1 MESNV
6 SEFAPQT
13 RMAPALEER
22 EMFNNLIESDIH
34 TAELKRQGSFV
45 FGTLLAYAV
54 LLLAAGVGS
63 IYAYEARLDNQ
74 SLEMTALVTMVPV
87 TAAPKN
93 TPEQRAPARP
103 RASNSAIADSTAR
116 VAMRTMSQTAVTDMS
131 RTPTNIGVTG
141 NNVPPMPPGGKIGPV
156 NVDPG
161 GKGNYPFNSS
171 DPGGTVG
178 PLSSGNELTKEPP
191 PEMTKV
197 ESKPPKSIVK
207 SLGVIESKITHK
219 ASPPYPEMAKRAR
232 VSGSVTVQ
240 ILLDEEGRVLSA
252 QATSGHPL
260 LRGAAEKAAYQTRF
274 SPTLLSNQPV
284 KVSGFITFN
293 FILQ

>member
-1 MESNV
+1 
-6 SEFAPQT
+6 
-13 RMAPALEER
+13 
-22 EMFNNLIESDIH
+22 MFNNLIESNVHI
-34 TAELKRQGSFV
+34 AELKRQGSFV
-45 FGTLLAYAV
+45 FGTLLVYAL

-63 IYAYEARLDNQ
+63 IYAYEAHLDNQ

-93 TPEQRAPARP
+93 VPEQRATIRP

-116 VAMRTMSQTAVTDMS
+116 VPMRTMSQTDVTDM
-131 RTPTNIGVTG
+131 RKVPVGIAAAG
-141 NNVPPMPPGGKIGPV
+141 NNVPPMPPGGIIGPA
-156 NVDPG
+156 NIDPG
-161 GKGNYPFNSS
+161 GHGPSPFS
-171 DPGGTVG
+171 GGVPVG
-178 PLSSGNELTKEPP
+178 PAGPPSSGIEMTKEPP
-191 PEMTKV
+191 PESPKV

-219 ASPPYPEMAKRAR
+219 ASPPYPELAKKAR

-240 ILLDEEGRVLSA
+240 ILLDEEGHVLSA
-252 QATSGHPL
+252 NATNGHPL